1 MTITASNNIITFNKP
16 RWFQEEAQ
24 IASCLGFKMVNN
36 SFVANMKRTSKAAV
50 FMFMKYA
57 YGNLIKSPQMEAER
71 SRTYKELGEGYDIAY
86 AKANAA
92 VESLPYSDKLYQH
105 QKEGIAQMLLIEHTL
120 LAFQPGLGKT
130 VTAISVSEILKNY
143 YDNYR
148 TLIICPASC
157 KYNWMNELIMWGVDE
172 STVSFYDSKKKNTVI
187 SDNEQYAIINY
198 DMLKKYSRQLAT
210 KGYRHLIL
218 DEATAIK
225 NVRSKRYQ
233 YTERIAFAGTPKIS
247 MLSGTPIWNRVEDLF
262 AYLRLTRHPLGNN
275 YKSFI
280 NRYTENFRN
289 AWGGTTIVK
298 GQNLIEL
305 STKISNLMLRR
316 RKKECLDLPDKIYTK
331 YYFEFDQYS
340 KEYGEY
346 IKKLK
351 KNPGEQSKP
360 TSIHTLNIL
369 ASKSKMKNIIELAES
384 ILETGDKLVIFTSY
398 NEPREMLEEHFDGRF
413 VSIHGGVTDS
423 KERQRRRDQ
432 FTNDPNCTVFIGNT
446 QAAGMAINLQV
457 AHHVLFCNFTLT
469 ASELEQCIDRIDR
482 IGQQNDMN
490 IYYTICNG
498 SIDESIYET
507 VVLKSH
513 DSSTVLDGGK
523 NTIELE
529 DTNSQLI
536 SDAVGRWTNGVKQMV

>member
-1 MTITASNNIITFNKP
+1 
-16 RWFQEEAQ
+16 
-24 IASCLGFKMVNN
+24 MVNN
-36 SFVANMKRTSKAAV
+36 GFTADMKKVSKAAV
-50 FMFMKYA
+50 FSFMRYA
-57 YGNLIKSPQMEAER
+57 YGNLVKSPQMEAER
-71 SRTYKELGEGYDIAY
+71 ARVYKELGDGYESAY
-86 AKANAA
+86 AKANEA
-92 VESLPYSDKLYQH
+92 VSALPFSGKLYQH
-105 QKEGIAQMLLIEHTL
+105 QKEGIAQMLLIKHTL

-130 VTAISVSEILKNY
+130 VTSIAVSEILSNH

-157 KYNWMNELIMWGVDE
+157 KYNWLNELVMWGINE
-172 STVSFYDSKKKNTVI
+172 SDVSFYDSKEKNTII
-187 SDNEQYAIINY
+187 SNTERYAIINY
-198 DMLKKYSRQLAT
+198 DMLKKYSRILAT
-210 KGYRHLIL
+210 KGYNHLIL

-225 NVRSKRYQ
+225 NVKSKRYQ
-233 YTERIAFAGTPKIS
+233 YTERIAFAGTPKLS
-247 MLSGTPIWNRVEDLF
+247 LLSGTPIWNRVDDLF
-262 AYLRLTRHPLGNN
+262 AYLKLTRHPLGSS
-275 YKSFI
+275 YYSFV

-289 AWGGTTIVK
+289 NWGGMTIVK
-298 GQNLIEL
+298 GQNLAEL
-305 STKISNLMLRR
+305 SAKISNFMIRR
-316 RKKECLDLPDKIYTK
+316 RKDECLDLPEKIYTK

-340 KEYGEY
+340 KEYGAY
-346 IKKLK
+346 IKKLQ
-351 KNPGEQSKP
+351 KNPGEQAKP

-384 ILETGDKLVIFTSY
+384 ILDTGDKLVIFTSY
-398 NEPREMLEEHFDGRF
+398 NEPREMLEDHFDGRF

-432 FTNDPNCTVFIGNT
+432 FVNDPECTVFIGNT

-482 IGQQNDMN
+482 IGQENDMN

-498 SIDESIYET
+498 SIDEALYET
-507 VVLKSH
+507 VVLKSR

-529 DTNSQLI
+529 NTNSQLI
-536 SDAVGRWTNGVKQMV
+536 TNAIGRWGGVKQMA